1 MLVDTHA
8 HLNFP
13 DFKDDL
19 DEVIKRSV
27 ENDVKKII
35 CVSSNLADSAKA
47 IEIAKK
53 YPGVVYAA
61 VGIHPHQTNPQE
73 KLTLKEQIKELNKLA
88 QAKEVIAIGECGLD
102 FSPAPPIE
110 KDRPEKEQIFLFEKQ
125 IELALSLNLPVSIH
139 SRKAFDEV
147 FAILKKYFHSSKGK
161 LKGVVHC
168 YSGSKSDIK
177 KIEEIGFYFGL
188 DGNLTYDLGLQNVA
202 KLIPLEK
209 ILLETDCPFL
219 FPEPYCGL
227 RNEAYSASFWRN
239 EPKNVRI
246 IAEFLAQLKG
256 LTLNQL
262 AKIFT
267 KNTYAAFFGKTR

>member
-1 MLVDTHA
+1 MFIDTHA

-13 DFKDDL
+13 DFQNDL
-19 DEVIKRSV
+19 EQVIKRSLKNRV
-27 ENDVKKII
+27 TKII

-53 YPGVVYAA
+53 YPSVVYAA
-61 VGIHPHQTNPQE
+61 VGLHPHQTDPQE

-102 FSPAPPIE
+102 FSPAPPEE
-110 KDRPEKEQIFLFEKQ
+110 KDRPLKEQLFLFQKQ
-125 IELALSLNLPVSIH
+125 IELAIETHLPLVVH
-139 SRKAFDEV
+139 SRKALPQVLE
-147 FAILKKYFHSSKGK
+147 ILKPFKNKIN
-161 LKGVVHC
+161 GVFHC
-168 YSGSKSDIK
+168 YSGGKKDIK

-209 ILLETDCPFL
+209 ILLETDSPFL
-219 FPEPYCGL
+219 TPEPYRGL
-227 RNEAYSASFWRN
+227 RN
-239 EPKNVRI
+239 EPKNVKI

-256 LTLNQL
+256 LPLNQVSKTI
-262 AKIFT
+262 AQ
-267 KNTYAAFFGKTR
+267 NTYATFFRKTR

>member
-8 HLNFP
+8 HLNFS
-13 DFKDDL
+13 DYKNDL
-19 DEVIKRSV
+19 DKVINQAIKDGV
-27 ENDVKKII
+27 TKII

-53 YPGVVYAA
+53 YPGVIYAA
-61 VGIHPHQTNPQE
+61 VGIHPHQTDP
-73 KLTLKEQIKELNKLA
+73 KNKLSLKKQIEA
-88 QAKEVIAIGECGLD
+88 LTKLAKQPEVIAIGECGLD
-102 FSPAPPIE
+102 YSPAPPPE
-110 KDRPEKEQIFLFEKQ
+110 RDRSKGEQIFLFEKQ
-125 IELALSLNLPVSIH
+125 IELALDLNLPILVH

-147 FAILKKYFHSSKGK
+147 LFILKRYLNSSKGK
-161 LKGVVHC
+161 LAGVFHC
-168 YSGSKSDIK
+168 YSGGKSDIK
-177 KIEEIGFYFGL
+177 KVEEVGFYFGL
-188 DGNLTYDLGLQNVA
+188 DGNLTYDSGLQNVT

-219 FPEPYCGL
+219 SPEPYRGL

-262 AKIFT
+262 AKIVT
-267 KNTYAAFFGKTR
+267 KNTHAAFFGKTR